1 MNRDQWSHPPL
12 WGQRLL
18 RWVNLRQEES
28 ERTFLM
34 FAFYTTTSIGLVWL
48 EASTVALF
56 LDQYKAE
63 EGLPW
68 IYIASAGIGSGLGFV
83 YAQLQKLL
91 PLRRVIVMTAV
102 LMALPLLLFSVG
114 LNAQGTAILVNH
126 WQLTLPGITIFLM
139 RLWLEAIYVLND
151 LNTSIT
157 ANQLFNIR
165 EIKRTFPLISSG
177 ILLADVISGFSLAP
191 LITAVGG
198 LKNVVLV
205 SCLMMTLGAI
215 ILFYLGEA
223 YRQAFPESRRR
234 RKKEEVQPDF
244 MNRRLQ
250 GPLQRYVFLLFT
262 FFILAQVL
270 FLLVDFQF
278 LSQLQERSSEKEIA
292 IFLGYFNG
300 ILGIFEV
307 GMQWL
312 VSSRVVERMG
322 VFATAMLL
330 PGAIAIL
337 GALSIGI
344 AGFSLALALFYS
356 LVGMK
361 FLDEL
366 LHYTLFASIGPVL
379 FQPIPDNHRSG
390 IQSVVRGIAEPLS
403 TGVTGVGLVG
413 LIWLSRNNSLGMAGT
428 TWILPVIVVLSLAW
442 VFTIWLLRQKYTAL
456 LVMSAERGQLSG
468 DTVDL
473 RELKRAVAGA
483 LEQSGTDAHKASCI
497 ELLSQLDPDNV
508 NEVLAPLLPRLSP
521 SLQHKS
527 LEEML
532 EKPSPDYIEH
542 VRGLINQHLPPEVL
556 AVALR
561 YVWLTE
567 EKPDIR
573 QLRPY
578 LRSEVDP
585 VVRGTAASLMLR
597 RGNPTQKAEATNTL
611 RLMLTH
617 REEKERVMGCRALG
631 EAVYLQALRLYI
643 PNLLQDESLRVR
655 CALLEAIAATHLEE
669 FYPSLL
675 KGLHY
680 KSTRTAAMKALVRL
694 DNEAIP
700 MLAKLA
706 DDHYRPD
713 LVRAHALKVV
723 GEIGSLEAV
732 ETLISRLMTAWGVQ
746 RRNILRILLEM
757 PNDVGIESVLD
768 RLGRSGV
775 ERMIDQEITFIG
787 QLCAALLDLTPQRAG
802 GMEADLL
809 RRSLRDIQGDAEERL
824 FLLMRFLYPIGTIKA
839 AAFNLQSHSRSNM
852 ARGLEILDN
861 TLDIPSKRALLSLLD
876 RNSDLEKLQSLSE
889 VMNYGP
895 MSPSDR
901 LRYLVD
907 LRHFLSD
914 WALACCFHVAR
925 IAKWSLTAEQTLA
938 CLKHPKGFVREAV
951 LSYLKVASP
960 RALPQIL
967 PMLENDT
974 DPLVQAQIQDIMKQ
988 NPQDSMR
995 TAPREP
1001 KRGNNNVIEFPQRW
1015 GPELI

>member
-1 MNRDQWSHPPL
+1 MERNQWSNTPRF
-12 WGQRLL
+12 GQRFL

-28 ERTFLM
+28 QRTFLM

-48 EASTVALF
+48 EASTIALF

-63 EGLPW
+63 DALPW
-68 IYIASAGIGSGLGFV
+68 IYLASAGIGSGLGLL
-83 YAQLQKLL
+83 YSQLQKWL

-102 LMALPLLLFSVG
+102 LMAAPLLLFRIG
-114 LNAQGTAILVNH
+114 LDSPLLVDT
-126 WQLTLPGITIFLM
+126 WRLTVPGITVFLM
-139 RLWLEAIYVLND
+139 RLWLEAIYILND

-177 ILLADVISGFSLAP
+177 ILLADVISGFSLAA
-191 LITAVGG
+191 LIPAVGG
-198 LKNVVLV
+198 LKNVLLV
-205 SCLMMTLGAI
+205 SCGMMAVGAG
-215 ILFYLGEA
+215 ILYYLSEA
-223 YRQAFPESRRR
+223 YRQAFPETKRRR
-234 RKKEEVQPDF
+234 REEPPDF
-244 MNRRLQ
+244 LNRQLQ
-250 GPLQRYVFLLFT
+250 KPLQRYVFLLFT

-278 LSQLQERSSEKEIA
+278 LSQLQQRSSEQEIA

-300 ILGIFEV
+300 ILGLFEV

-322 VFATAMLL
+322 VFRTAMLL
-330 PGAIAIL
+330 PAGIGLL
-337 GALSIGI
+337 GAVSMGI
-344 AGFSLALALFYS
+344 AGLSLNSWLFFS
-356 LVGMK
+356 LVGLK

-379 FQPIPDNHRSG
+379 FQPIPDSRRSG
-390 IQSVVRGIAEPLS
+390 MQSVVRGIAEPLS
-403 TGVTGVGLVG
+403 TGVTGLALMG
-413 LIWLSRNNSLGMAGT
+413 LIWLSRHNSLGFAGM
-428 TWILPVIVVLSLAW
+428 TWILPGIVVLALGW
-442 VFTIWLLRQKYTAL
+442 VVTIWLLREKYTDL
-456 LVMSAERGQLSG
+456 LVMSAERGQLNG

-473 RELKRAVAGA
+473 RELKRAVIGA

-508 NEVLAPLLPRLSP
+508 NDVLAPLLPKLSP
-521 SLQHKS
+521 KLQYKG

-532 EKPSPDYIEH
+532 EQPSPAYLDH
-542 VRGLINQHLPPEVL
+542 VRGLINQYLPPDVL

-578 LRSEVDP
+578 LRAEVDP

-617 REEKERVMGCRALG
+617 KEERERVMGCRALG

-680 KSTRTAAMKALVRL
+680 KSTRAAAMKALVRL
-694 DNEAIP
+694 ENDALP
-700 MLAKLA
+700 MLAQLA
-706 DDHYRPD
+706 DDIYKPD
-713 LVRAHALKVV
+713 LVRAHAMKAV
-723 GEIGSLEAV
+723 GAIGTREAI
-732 ETLISRLMTAWGVQ
+732 ETLIARLMTAWGVP
-746 RRNILRILLEM
+746 RRNMLRILLEM
-757 PNDVGIESVLD
+757 PNDLGIESVLD

-787 QLCAALLDLTPQRAG
+787 QMCAALLDLTPERAA

-839 AAFNLQSHSRSNM
+839 AAFNLQSTSRSSM

-876 RNSDLEKLQSLSE
+876 HNSDFEKLQSLAE
-889 VMNYGP
+889 VMSYVP

-901 LRYLVD
+901 LRYLTN

-914 WALACCFHVAR
+914 WSLACCFHVAR
-925 IAKWSLTAEQTLA
+925 QAKWSLTAEQTLA
-938 CLKHPKGFVREAV
+938 CLKHPKGFVREAA
-951 LSYLKVASP
+951 LSYITVASP

-967 PMLENDT
+967 PMMENDV
-974 DPLVQAQIQDIMKQ
+974 DPLVQSQIQDIVKQ
-988 NPQDSMR
+988 IAQDSVR
-995 TAPREP
+995 TAPREA
-1001 KRGNNNVIEFPQRW
+1001 KRGNNNVIEFPRRI
-1015 GPELI
+1015 GPEPI

>member
-1 MNRDQWSHPPL
+1 MERDQWS
-12 WGQRLL
+12 GQPRFGHQLL
-18 RWVNLRQEES
+18 RWVNLRPEES

-48 EASTVALF
+48 EACTVALF
-56 LDQYKAE
+56 LDRYNAE
-63 EGLPW
+63 DGLPW
-68 IYIASAGIGSGLGFV
+68 IYIASAGIGSGLGFL
-83 YAQLQKLL
+83 YSQLQKLL
-91 PLRRVIVMTAV
+91 PLRRVIVMTAM
-102 LMALPLLLFSVG
+102 LMAAPLLLFWLG
-114 LNAQGTAILVNH
+114 LTSAATPFTVET
-126 WQLTLPGITIFLM
+126 WTVTLPGITVFLM

-177 ILLADVISGFSLAP
+177 ILLADVVSGFSLAW
-191 LITAVGG
+191 LISRVGG
-198 LKNVVLV
+198 LSNVVLV
-205 SCLMMTLGAI
+205 AGVMMVLGGV
-215 ILFYLGEA
+215 ILFYLSKA
-223 YRQAFPESRRR
+223 YRQSFPESKRRR
-234 RKKEEVQPDF
+234 RDEPQTEFV
-244 MNRRLQ
+244 NRRLQ
-250 GPLQRYVFLLFT
+250 GPLQRYVVLLFI
-262 FFILAQVL
+262 FFILAQIL

-278 LSQLQERSSEKEIA
+278 LSQLQQQSSEKDIA

-312 VSSRVVERMG
+312 VSSRVVERIG
-322 VFATAMLL
+322 VFASAMLL
-330 PGAIAIL
+330 PGAIGGL
-337 GALSIGI
+337 GLVSIGVGSFAPGI
-344 AGFSLALALFYS
+344 ALFVS
-356 LVGMK
+356 LVGLK

-366 LHYTLFASIGPVL
+366 LHYTLFASVGPVL
-379 FQPIPDNHRSG
+379 FQPIPDSRRSG
-390 IQSVVRGIAEPLS
+390 IQSVVRGIADPLS
-403 TGVTGVGLVG
+403 TGVTGLALLGLVS
-413 LIWLSRNNSLGMAGT
+413 LSRSAQWEHSGLVVLA
-428 TWILPVIVVLSLAW
+428 VIVALAMGWVL
-442 VFTIWLLRQKYTAL
+442 TIWLLREKYTGL

-468 DTVDL
+468 DTVDV
-473 RELKRAVAGA
+473 RELKRAVIGA
-483 LEQSGTDAHKASCI
+483 LEQSSTDAHKASCI

-508 NEVLAPLLPRLSP
+508 NEVLAPLLPKLSAT
-521 SLQHKS
+521 LQFKS

-532 EKPSPDYIEH
+532 QNPSPEYLGH
-542 VRGLINQHLPPEVL
+542 VRSLINQFLPPEVL

-561 YVWLTE
+561 YIWLTE
-567 EKPDIR
+567 ETPDMR

-578 LRSEVDP
+578 LRAEVDP

-617 REEKERVMGCRALG
+617 REERERVMGCRALG

-680 KSTRTAAMKALVRL
+680 KSTRGAAMKALVRL
-694 DNEAIP
+694 ENEAIP
-700 MLAKLA
+700 MLAQLA
-706 DDHYRPD
+706 DDTYKPD
-713 LVRAHALKVV
+713 LVRAHAMKAV
-723 GEIGSLEAV
+723 GDIGTREAV
-732 ETLISRLMTAWGVQ
+732 ETLIARLMTSWGVQ

-757 PNDVGIESVLD
+757 PNDRGIESVLD
-768 RLGRSGV
+768 RLGRRGV

-787 QLCAALLDLTPQRAG
+787 QLCAALLDLTPERAG

-809 RRSLRDIQGDAEERL
+809 RRSLRDIQTDAEERL

-839 AAFNLQSHSRSNM
+839 AAFNLQSSSRSNM

-861 TLDIPSKRALLSLLD
+861 TIDIPSKRALLSLLEQ
-876 RNSDLEKLQSLSE
+876 NSDLEKLRSLAEIMAYS
-889 VMNYGP
+889 P
-895 MSPSDR
+895 QSPSDR

-925 IAKWSLTAEQTLA
+925 SAKWSLTAEQTLA
-938 CLKHPKGFVREAV
+938 CLKHPKGFVREAT
-951 LSYLKVASP
+951 LAYLKVASP

-967 PMLENDT
+967 PMMENDN
-974 DPLVQAQIQDIMKQ
+974 DPLVKAQIQEIVQ
-988 NPQDSMR
+988 GLPQDSVR
-995 TAPREP
+995 TVPQTP
-1001 KRGNNNVIEFPQRW
+1001 KRGNNNVIEFPKRT
-1015 GPELI
+1015 GLEPT